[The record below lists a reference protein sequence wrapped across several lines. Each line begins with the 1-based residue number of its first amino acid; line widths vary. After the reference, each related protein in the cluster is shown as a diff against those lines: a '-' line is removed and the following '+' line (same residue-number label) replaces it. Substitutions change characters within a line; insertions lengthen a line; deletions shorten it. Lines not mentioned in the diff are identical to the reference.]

1 MVESCLFLM
10 QRCTSQASSINLQ
23 PSHLCTEICSL
34 NLSVILCTV
43 DDKLFKFY
51 GILPQLVDTNFFPR
65 LVNFNPSLLLR
76 NFDSLRSLFILS
88 DLLPS
93 NLIFFMKY

>member
-1 MVESCLFLM
+1 MVESWLFLM

-43 DDKLFKFY
+43 DDKLFTFY
-51 GILPQLVDTNFFPR
+51 GILPQLVDTNFFSQIGELQP
-65 LVNFNPSLLLR
+65 
-76 NFDSLRSLFILS
+76 
-88 DLLPS
+88 
-93 NLIFFMKY
+93 IFTSEKL